1 MRRIFTAVV
10 LGGTA
15 FTVYAQSTVTLY
27 GTLDS
32 GITYV
37 NNAQTGKSGGTLVGH
52 PQTALTDGALGFGNR
67 WGLRGSED
75 LGGGLKTIFAIENGF
90 GMNTGVIQQG
100 GAEFGR
106 QSWVGLSNDLGTV
119 TLGRQYDSYIE
130 AVQLLSILR
139 VWPAYIG
146 THPDDVDNLANTNR
160 TNNSIKFRSSVMN
173 GFRVG
178 GMYSFGG
185 VAGNFTQNQIWS
197 LGASY
202 SAGPFS
208 FGAGYFNARD
218 PNVSFYGNTPNK
230 GPATANNLGSFGS
243 TTSPQGNPVFAGYAS
258 AKTTQIIGVGATY
271 ALDQT
276 TIGVVVTNPRFE
288 SLGSASGPNPLKYSG
303 SANFINAELNVS
315 SRLTSSFLLAS
326 AFDYTKRNSVNG
338 DGGAKYY
345 QLDFEADYS
354 LSKRTDLYALA
365 VLQRASGRDSL
376 GQPAVA
382 SITGFSPSATNKQ
395 VGFRLALLHKF

>member
-1 MRRIFTAVV
+1 MRRICTAVL
-10 LGGTA
+10 LGTTA
-15 FTVYAQSTVTLY
+15 FSVHAQSTVTLY

-32 GITYV
+32 GISYA
-37 NNAQTGKSGGTLVGH
+37 NNAQTGKTDGVLSGRR
-52 PQTALTDGALGFGNR
+52 QIALTDGAIGFGNR
-67 WGLRGSED
+67 WGLKGTED
-75 LGGGLKTIFAIENGF
+75 LGGGQAAIFVIENGF

-106 QSWVGLSNDLGTV
+106 QAWVGLSNNLGTV

-130 AVQLLSILR
+130 AVQLLSVLSG
-139 VWPAYIG
+139 WPAYIG

-160 TNNSIKFRSSVMN
+160 TNNSVKFRTASIS
-173 GFRVG
+173 GLRLG
-178 GMYSFGG
+178 AMYSFGG

-197 LGASY
+197 LGANY
-202 SAGPFS
+202 SAGPLS
-208 FGAGYFNARD
+208 LGAGYFNARD

-230 GPATANNLGSFGS
+230 GSATANNLGSFGS
-243 TTSPQGNPVFAGYAS
+243 ATTAQGNPVFAGYAS
-258 AKTTQIIGVGATY
+258 AKTTQIIGVGASY
-271 ALDQT
+271 AFGAT
-276 TIGVVVTNPRFE
+276 TVGAVVTNPRFE
-288 SLGSASGPNPLKYSG
+288 SLGSSSGPNPLKYTG
-303 SANFINAELNVS
+303 SANFINAELSVKTRITPS
-315 SRLTSSFLLAS
+315 VLLVS
-326 AFDYTKRNSVNG
+326 AFDYTKRNSVND

-354 LSKRTDLYALA
+354 LSKRTDIYALA

-395 VGFRLALLHKF
+395 LGFRLALLHKF

>member
-1 MRRIFTAVV
+1 MKRIFTAVV

-15 FTVYAQSTVTLY
+15 FTACAQSTVTLY
-27 GTLDS
+27 GSLDS

-37 NNAQTGKSGGTLVGH
+37 NNAQTGKSGERPVGH
-52 PQTALTDGALGFGNR
+52 PQTALTDGAIGFGNR
-67 WGLRGSED
+67 WGLRGTED
-75 LGGGLKTIFAIENGF
+75 LGGGLKTIFAIESGF
-90 GMNTGVIQQG
+90 GMNTGVSQQG
-100 GAEFGR
+100 GALFGR

-130 AVQLLSILR
+130 AVQLLSVLGS
-139 VWPAYIG
+139 WPAYMG

-160 TNNSIKFRSSVMN
+160 TNNSIKFRTSGWN
-173 GFRVG
+173 GLKVG
-178 GMYSFGG
+178 AMYSFGG
-185 VAGNFTQNQIWS
+185 AAGNFTQNQIWS

-202 SAGPFS
+202 SVGSFS
-208 FGAGYFNARD
+208 FGAGYFNARN

-230 GPATANNLGSFGS
+230 GTATANNIGSFGS
-243 TTSPQGNPVFAGYAS
+243 ATSPEANPVFAGYAS
-258 AKTTQIIGVGATY
+258 ANTTQIIGAGVTY
-271 ALDQT
+271 ALGQT

-303 SANFINAELNVS
+303 TANFINAELSVRS
-315 SRLTSSFLLAS
+315 HLTPTFLLMS
-326 AFDYTKRNSVNG
+326 AFDYLKRNSVNN

-345 QLDFEADYS
+345 QFDFGADYS

-365 VLQRASGRDSL
+365 VVQQASGRDSL

-382 SITGFSPSATNKQ
+382 SITGFSPSATNRQ
-395 VGFRLALLHKF
+395 AGFRLALLHKF